1 MKKHFNLTVIAE
13 SNTPG
18 FRFSVME
25 KAYKYEVSGYIRRKH
40 NGGFFIEAEGD
51 ETNLEGFVEWC
62 RKGPLGT
69 IIQRIDIEESNVKDL
84 EGFEIKHR

>member
-1 MKKHFNLTVIAE
+1 MKKHFNLTIVAE

-25 KAYKYEVSGYIRRKH
+25 KAYKHEVCGYIRRKH

-51 ETNLEGFVEWC
+51 ETNLDAFVDWC

-69 IIQRIDIEESNVKDL
+69 IIQRIDIEEADVKEL